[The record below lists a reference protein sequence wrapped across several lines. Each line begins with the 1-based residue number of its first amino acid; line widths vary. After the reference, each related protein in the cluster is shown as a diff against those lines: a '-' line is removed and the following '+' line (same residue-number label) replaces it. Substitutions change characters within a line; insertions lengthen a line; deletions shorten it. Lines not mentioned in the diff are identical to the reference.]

1 MNRTSLLCLAVAC
14 ACAAV
19 MTVRAAEGGKKLKIA
34 VIPKGTTH
42 VFWRS
47 IHAGAVKAGQEL
59 GVEVI
64 WQGPQKE
71 DDRKMQIEVVQNFIS
86 RRVDAIVLAPL
97 DEVALVRPVKAA
109 VGRGLKVVVIDS
121 DLQGEDFQ
129 SFVAT
134 DNYQGGRLAAKRL
147 TEVMG
152 GKGKA
157 IMLRYAEGSASTMKR
172 EQGFLDEMKESASG
186 IELVSTNQYGGVT
199 AESAFQASQN
209 LLNRFGE
216 VDGVFCPNESTT
228 FGMLRALK
236 TAGKAGK
243 IKFVGF
249 DSSEPL
255 ITGLRAGEIQGLT
268 VQNPFLMGYTGVKT
282 AVAAVKGE
290 AIEKRVDTGVVMVT
304 GENIDKPEIQD
315 VVSPDL
321 EKWLK

>member
-1 MNRTSLLCLAVAC
+1 
-14 ACAAV
+14 
-19 MTVRAAEGGKKLKIA
+19 
-34 VIPKGTTH
+34 
-42 VFWRS
+42 
-47 IHAGAVKAGQEL
+47 
-59 GVEVI
+59 
-64 WQGPQKE
+64 
-71 DDRKMQIEVVQNFIS
+71 
-86 RRVDAIVLAPL
+86 
-97 DEVALVRPVKAA
+97 
-109 VGRGLKVVVIDS
+109 
-121 DLQGEDFQ
+121 
-129 SFVAT
+129 
-134 DNYQGGRLAAKRL
+134 
-147 TEVMG
+147 MG

-321 EKWLK
+321 EKGLK